1 MKKAHCHQQPQAAS
15 WAPRSTFTS
24 RYLLADLAAA
34 DDLAHF
40 VIEQALRDRFLDFH
54 DGGRKRFSNSPTL
67 GAASRRS
74 KGAALC
80 PALFARGG

>member
-1 MKKAHCHQQPQAAS
+1 MKKAHCHQQAQAAS

-67 GAASRRS
+67 GAASSCHREAL
-74 KGAALC
+74 AAWWC
-80 PALFARGG
+80 